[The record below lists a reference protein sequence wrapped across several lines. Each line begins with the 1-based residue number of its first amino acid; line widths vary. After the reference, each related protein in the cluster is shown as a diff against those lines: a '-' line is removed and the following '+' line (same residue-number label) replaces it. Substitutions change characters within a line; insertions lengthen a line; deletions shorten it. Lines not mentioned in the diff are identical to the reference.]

1 MLLFLLILLPRLT
14 WTGGNRRESECSQG
28 SRPISGIYHVP
39 AVYAYEIQQWHK
51 DVHSMQRSDSIR
63 GMPMHTLPDGSFE
76 LLDFRGA

>member
-1 MLLFLLILLPRLT
+1 MLLFLLPRLT
-14 WTGGNRRESECSQG
+14 WTGENRRESECSQG

-39 AVYAYEIQQWHK
+39 AVHEQWHK
-51 DVHSMQRSDSIR
+51 DVHSMQRLVVYEDIR